1 MKKLLLISS
10 LEKSREA
17 VLQLLK
23 AEYDTEP
30 ESAHTAAEGRRK
42 ALEKRYDAIIITS
55 PLRDESADKLSTEL
69 AERTTSGIMLIVS
82 ADAEEA
88 TEQRVMQY
96 GVFVLAKPLG
106 KAMFLKALRLLEAA
120 EYRMQRIQQEN
131 EELRQQMDETRI
143 ISRAKSVLIRYLSMT
158 EPQAHRYLEKQA
170 MDLRI
175 TKLEAARR
183 LLSTYDY

>member
-96 GVFVLAKPLG
+96 GVFVSSVGSSGIPN
-106 KAMFLKALRLLEAA
+106 A
-120 EYRMQRIQQEN
+120 ENTAGE
-131 EELRQQMDETRI
+131 
-143 ISRAKSVLIRYLSMT
+143 
-158 EPQAHRYLEKQA
+158 
-170 MDLRI
+170 
-175 TKLEAARR
+175 
-183 LLSTYDY
+183 